1 MNAKGESYCIC
12 TQEYTGDL
20 CEKKTGCYGDPC
32 KYGKCTNDP
41 KDLTKFTCKCDEG
54 IVGPKCDISINI
66 VIYININDLELK
78 ILNIFNKR
86 IHAFMA
92 IHAKRVDAP

>member
-20 CEKKTGCYGDPC
+20 CEKKTGCYGSPC

-41 KDLTKFTCKCDEG
+41 NDMTKFTCKCEEG
-54 IVGPKCDISINI
+54 VVGPKCDISQYIIWFFFIPFEKLRKFINFKK
-66 VIYININDLELK
+66 YAQ
-78 ILNIFNKR
+78 KR
-86 IHAFMA
+86 
-92 IHAKRVDAP
+92 

>member
-32 KYGKCTNDP
+32 KYGKCKNDP
-41 KDLTKFTCKCDEG
+41 NDMTKFTCKCDEG
-54 IVGPKCDISINI
+54 IVGPKCDISK
-66 VIYININDLELK
+66 YICSIGGKVNKKL
-78 ILNIFNKR
+78 IFFNS
-86 IHAFMA
+86 
-92 IHAKRVDAP
+92 V